1 MKSSEIGAVSFFC
14 CELLYNVQGAR
25 MATDENLNLQIQS
38 TIFSVALF
46 IWNALKLR
54 SSLFF

>member
-1 MKSSEIGAVSFFC
+1 MKSSEKGAVSFFC
-14 CELLYNVQGAR
+14 CDLLYNVQGAR

-46 IWNALKLR
+46 IWKL
-54 SSLFF
+54 